1 MSVTELLEQAPLA
14 EVLKQV
20 RKRWKLT
27 KSEML
32 RRIQAQGLPYTTF
45 ATYTGWESGVEPKPL
60 YRIAL
65 EAALKRIEQT
75 LARR

>member
-1 MSVTELLEQAPLA
+1 MTVTELLVRETLA
-14 EVLKQV
+14 DTLKQV

-60 YRIAL
+60 YRTAL